1 MSTQTKFAETWQ
13 ALMQLRCRQ
22 EILERWLASEV
33 LTTGLRQSLQAMLR
47 EVEDQLQSL
56 TNVLPR

>member
-1 MSTQTKFAETWQ
+1 MSTEAKFAETWQ
-13 ALMQLRCRQ
+13 ALMQLRCRH
-22 EILERWLASEV
+22 EILQRWLASEV